1 LTRITSYFKKNFIN
15 LLLSVGTV
23 LLTLL
28 LIEVGY
34 SIYQL
39 IRSPKAYFRIDQKT
53 QERYLI
59 PGIVRKKKFIKNG
72 KEITIKINSL
82 GWRDREIS
90 LEKQEDTFRIVAL
103 GDSITFGWGIELNE
117 TYIKQLETI
126 LKKQDS
132 HKNYEVINISIED
145 LGLQEELKLL
155 KQVGLNFQPDLVLLG
170 FYLNDARPIGG
181 FPNESKS
188 TWFHRRYILR
198 QIANLT
204 PSTKILA
211 KKVLIKFGVM
221 KPNASSR
228 FRWINTFTKREWV
241 TNQDKMKQ
249 LIKSAD
255 LDWGLAWKPES
266 WIAIDQYIQEMQEVT
281 QSAGCPLTVVCFP
294 VSVQVESNFTSVD
307 KPQLHLSKICR
318 SRSIPF
324 LNLLPSFRHWNT
336 MVEESLFFDLCH
348 PTPLAHQKTAQVVSE
363 FLYTEGLLLNPK

>member
-1 LTRITSYFKKNFIN
+1 MTRITSFFKRNFTN
-15 LLLSVGTV
+15 LLLFVGAI

-28 LIEVGY
+28 LIEVGH

-39 IRSPKAYFRIDQKT
+39 IRPSKAYFRIDQTT

-59 PGIVRKKKFIKNG
+59 PRMVRKKKFIKNG
-72 KEITIKINSL
+72 TEITIKINSL

-103 GDSITFGWGIELNE
+103 GDSITFGWGVELYE
-117 TYIKQLETI
+117 TYVKQLETI
-126 LKKQDS
+126 LKKQNS

-155 KQVGLNFQPDLVLLG
+155 KQVGLSFQPDLVLLG

-181 FPNESKS
+181 FSNELKP

-198 QIANLT
+198 QIVNLI
-204 PSTKILA
+204 PFTKAIA
-211 KKVLIKFGVM
+211 KKALIKFGVRTV
-221 KPNASSR
+221 AESR

-241 TNQDKMKQ
+241 TDQDKMKQ

-294 VSVQVESNFTSVD
+294 VSVQVESGFTFLD
-307 KPQLHLSKICR
+307 EPQQHLSKICH